1 MSKKIPFL
9 EMFAALTQ
17 WAEFVNAMEGW
28 VITEAS
34 IDRSSRSAVVTVEGA
49 AGAGPN
55 LVVQAEETVA
65 RCYGLNSVKLNCI
78 TDIKD
83 PERAEPAEAAPAE
96 EQPQPDAGAAS
107 AY

>member
-49 AGAGPN
+49 AGAGPTWSSRRRRQWPG
-55 LVVQAEETVA
+55 VM
-65 RCYGLNSVKLNCI
+65 
-78 TDIKD
+78 D
-83 PERAEPAEAAPAE
+83 
-96 EQPQPDAGAAS
+96 
-107 AY
+107 

>member
-55 LVVQAEETVA
+55 LVAKAEEAVA
-65 RCYGLNSVKLNCI
+65 RCYGLTRGGVSC
-78 TDIKD
+78 
-83 PERAEPAEAAPAE
+83 
-96 EQPQPDAGAAS
+96 
-107 AY
+107 Y

>member
-34 IDRSSRSAVVTVEGA
+34 IDRSSRSAVVTVARRCRAQPGRP
-49 AGAGPN
+49 GGGDSGPV
-55 LVVQAEETVA
+55 LWTKLCKAELHY
-65 RCYGLNSVKLNCI
+65 R
-78 TDIKD
+78 
-83 PERAEPAEAAPAE
+83 
-96 EQPQPDAGAAS
+96 
-107 AY
+107 